1 MIQTPSSKMRVK
13 ATIPNRKAAAHAA
26 PAHDC
31 DCLTTFTPGP
41 LAAKPHGITLGYLLR
56 KTELLTKLKISKS
69 TLHAKL
75 NPRSR
80 YHDPSIP
87 RPRYLERSRIPL
99 WSEQE
104 VDAWLIKLFD
114 DQNGATEA

>member
-1 MIQTPSSKMRVK
+1 MTQVLPCEKVRGK
-13 ATIPNRKAAAHAA
+13 ATAYAASAQSCEQLRA
-26 PAHDC
+26 
-31 DCLTTFTPGP
+31 FTPGP
-41 LAAKPHGITLGYLLR
+41 LAAVSNGILPASLIRKNDLLD
-56 KTELLTKLKISKS
+56 KLKISKS

-75 NPRSR
+75 DVRSR

-104 VDAWLIKLFD
+104 VNAWLTKLFD
-114 DQNGATEA
+114 DQNGPTEA